1 MSDVKQG
8 LLNLLAR
15 VSAVL
20 TQKNCQAYVVGGFVR
35 DWLLGRETADID
47 IAVSG
52 NALNIAQEVA
62 EAIGGR
68 YVLLDEVN
76 RVARVVIVG
85 DEQPWH
91 LDFSSFSNSIENDL
105 ERRDF
110 TINAMAVELQGL
122 VSGSPRLIDSFRG
135 EGDLKAGLVRA
146 VSQQVFEQDAAR
158 LLRAVRLAAELGSK
172 IEPGTKSLIRQNC
185 QLVRLVPGERLREE
199 LLRLLALPGSVAL
212 VRYLDEVGLLT
223 GIIPELDGM
232 KGVEQP
238 KEHFWNVFDHS
249 VETVAT
255 VEFLLRESQWEY
267 GKKHLLAA
275 TPWSEEISRHFDEEV
290 SSGSN
295 RRMLLKLAGLLHD
308 IAKPATKT
316 VDETGKMRFLG
327 HARQGATMAT
337 GILSRLRFSGRE
349 IRLVEILIY
358 HHLHPA
364 QMSNEGLPTSRA
376 IYRYFRDTEDAGID
390 VLFLALADYLATH
403 GPRLD
408 VEEWQQ
414 HNQMINYVLTEHFNQ
429 EAKVLPAKLINGR
442 DLMDIFGLSPGRLI
456 GELLAMVHEAQA
468 SGEVSSRD
476 EAIELVRKELNK
488 QCCGAAC

>member
-1 MSDVKQG
+1 MSEAKQG

-68 YVLLDEVN
+68 YVLLDEAN

-105 ERRDF
+105 GRRDF

-158 LLRAVRLAAELGSK
+158 LLRAVRLAAELDFE
-172 IEPGTKSLIRQNC
+172 IEAETEDLIRQNC

-199 LLRLLALPGSVAL
+199 LLRLLALPGSIAL

-223 GIIPELDGM
+223 EIIPELAVL

-255 VEFLLRESQWEY
+255 VGFLLRESQWEY

-327 HARQGATMAT
+327 HARQGADMAT

-349 IRLVEILIY
+349 TRLVEILIY

-429 EAKVLPAKLINGR
+429 AAKVLPPKLINGR

>member
-1 MSDVKQG
+1 MSEAKQG
-8 LLNLLAR
+8 LLNLLAS
-15 VSAVL
+15 VSAIL

-68 YVLLDEVN
+68 YVLLDEAN

-85 DEQPWH
+85 DVQPWH
-91 LDFSSFSNSIENDL
+91 LDFTSFSGSIENDL

-122 VSGSPRLIDSFRG
+122 ISGSPRLIDLFSG

-158 LLRAVRLAAELGSK
+158 LLRAVRLAAELGFK
-172 IEPGTKSLIRQNC
+172 IEPGTESLIRQNC
-185 QLVRLVPGERLREE
+185 QMVRLVPGERLREE
-199 LLRLLALPGSVAL
+199 LLRLLALPDSVAL

-223 GIIPELDGM
+223 EIIPELAAL

-255 VEFLLRESQWEY
+255 MEFLLRESQWEY

-327 HARQGATMAT
+327 HAKQGADMAT

-390 VLFLALADYLATH
+390 VLFLALAAYLATH

-429 EAKVLPAKLINGR
+429 EAKVLPPKLVNGR

-456 GELLAMVHEAQA
+456 GELLAMVHETQA

>member
-15 VSAVL
+15 VSAIL

-62 EAIGGR
+62 EAIDGR
-68 YVLLDEVN
+68 YVLLDEAN

-91 LDFSSFSNSIENDL
+91 LDFTSFSSSIESDL

-122 VSGSPRLIDSFRG
+122 VSGSPRLIDSFG
-135 EGDLKAGLVRA
+135 GGGDLKAGLVRA

-158 LLRAVRLAAELGSK
+158 LLRAVRLAAELDSK
-172 IEPGTKSLIRQNC
+172 IEPETESLIRQNC

-223 GIIPELDGM
+223 EIIPELAVM

-267 GKKHLLAA
+267 GKKHLLVA
-275 TPWSEEISRHFDEEV
+275 TPWSEEISRHFDEDV

-327 HARQGATMAT
+327 HTKQGADMAT
-337 GILSRLRFSGRE
+337 SILSRLRFSGRE

>member
-1 MSDVKQG
+1 MSEAKQG

-15 VSAVL
+15 VSAIL
-20 TQKNCQAYVVGGFVR
+20 TQKNYQAYVVGGFVR

-68 YVLLDEVN
+68 YVLLDEAN

-172 IEPGTKSLIRQNC
+172 IEPGTESLIRQNC

-199 LLRLLALPGSVAL
+199 LLRLLALPGSVGL
-212 VRYLDEVGLLT
+212 VRYLDEVGLLIE
-223 GIIPELDGM
+223 IIPELAVL

-327 HARQGATMAT
+327 HARQGADMAA

-403 GPRLD
+403 GSRLD

-414 HNQMINYVLTEHFNQ
+414 HNQMINYVLAEHFNQ